1 MRGREWMMRKWS
13 NWADILENFVPVF
26 HPSTMLNL
34 SPACDSGGLKGGLKI
49 STFATPKAFEHEVN
63 VGKHRPG
70 TVKRSGH
77 IGTKITRIWCSPR
90 GGLVWGWQSEMCIS
104 LHYDK
109 CSVRIMREVRESCLW
124 VRHIGSGKMR
134 EFSGLIWSKGSLLLF
149 AILCFQITFSD
160 LLCERG
166 IVFTTH
172 QHIIVWCGLN
182 RPVYL

>member
-1 MRGREWMMRKWS
+1 MRGRKWMMRKWG

-109 CSVRIMREVRESCLW
+109 CSVRIMREIQRELPLSPSYWFWKDEGIL
-124 VRHIGSGKMR
+124 RAHM
-134 EFSGLIWSKGSLLLF
+134 EQGLS
-149 AILCFQITFSD
+149 
-160 LLCERG
+160 
-166 IVFTTH
+166 IVVCNF
-172 QHIIVWCGLN
+172 VFPN
-182 RPVYL
+182 NF